1 MIDDNRAGPSSAQS
15 SAEPLPNPWRGRIVS
30 KGAGPASVG
39 NIANI
44 ITVVR
49 ILLAPLFVYLLLD
62 DGSSRGA
69 LRLAAAALF
78 VVAIVTDS
86 LDGMLAR
93 RQGLITD
100 LGKIL
105 DPIADKVLIGAALIT
120 LSILGELP
128 WWITIVIMV
137 REVGITVFR
146 FVVLRSR
153 VIPASR
159 GGKLKT
165 VLQAVA
171 ISLSLFPLSS
181 VLGPWVLGVNAVVMT
196 AAVVITVVTGI
207 DYLVKAYRFNRPNLR
222 TR

>member
-1 MIDDNRAGPSSAQS
+1 MVDDKRATPSPAAPSAGATS
-15 SAEPLPNPWRGRIVS
+15 NAWHGRVVSRGS
-30 KGAGPASVG
+30 GPASAA

-49 ILLAPLFVYLLLD
+49 ILLAPLFVALLLAD
-62 DGSSRGA
+62 DSAQGR
-69 LRLAAAALF
+69 LRLAAAVLF

-93 RQGLITD
+93 RQNLITD

-105 DPIADKVLIGAALIT
+105 DPIADKVLVGAALVT
-120 LSILGELP
+120 LSVLGELP
-128 WWITIVIMV
+128 WWVTVVIMV

-153 VIPASR
+153 VIPASA
-159 GGKLKT
+159 GGKVKT

-171 ISLSLFPLSS
+171 ISLYLFPLSA
-181 VLGPWVLGVNAVVMT
+181 VFGPWILVADAILMGAALIVTVATGV
-196 AAVVITVVTGI
+196 
-207 DYLVKAYRFNRPNLR
+207 DYLVKAFRFNRPSA
-222 TR
+222 